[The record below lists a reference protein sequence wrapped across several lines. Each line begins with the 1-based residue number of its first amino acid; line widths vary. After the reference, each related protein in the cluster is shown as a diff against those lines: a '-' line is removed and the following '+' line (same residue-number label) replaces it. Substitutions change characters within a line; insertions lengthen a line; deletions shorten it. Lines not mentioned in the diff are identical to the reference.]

1 MPPNGKD
8 RRSPAERRRENP
20 GRREADRLYDQFCGQ
35 LRDLRDDLRDLSSN
49 LVTAVK
55 DLRGLIHKVDEDL
68 TEDVEDLEKAI
79 EATHTR
85 ITDLERWHIEETAV
99 DRERAAQKMKQ
110 NERRS
115 KWSLRV
121 GIAAGLVGIA
131 AFVIDHLH
139 H

>member
-1 MPPNGKD
+1 VPDQPPR

-20 GRREADRLYDQFCGQ
+20 GRREADRLYDNVCDQ
-35 LRDLRDDLRDLSSN
+35 LRELRDDLRGLGEHLAN
-49 LVTAVK
+49 AVK
-55 DLRGLIHKVDEDL
+55 ELRGLISKVDEDL
-68 TEDVEDLEKAI
+68 KGDVEELEGAI
-79 EATHTR
+79 EKTHTR

-121 GIAAGLVGIA
+121 GILAGLVGVA